1 MPALRQTWYF
11 CSKSG
16 YHNVAIME
24 YIFLLFAFIC
34 GLGVKL
40 IGIPPLVGYL
50 AAGFLLHALG
60 YSSTP
65 TITTLADL
73 GITIMLFTI
82 GLKLNIKDLS
92 KREVWFG
99 SIAHTVLWVAVI
111 AALLILFGSLAAA
124 GFGGLDWQSAALIA
138 FALSFSSTVCVVK
151 VLEEAGE
158 SKTRHGKL
166 AIGVLVMQDI
176 FAVVFLVVATGK
188 IPSMYA
194 PLLLL
199 IIPALPLLNRI
210 INQSGHGELLP
221 LTGFIFA
228 LGGYHLFELVQI
240 KGDLGALIFGLLF
253 AKHAKAT
260 EMAKS
265 LLAFKDL
272 FLIGFFLSIGLTA
285 LPNLEM
291 LGMAL
296 LITLLLPIKMALFFW
311 LFTRMSL
318 RGRTA
323 YLGGLV
329 LSNYSEFGL
338 IVGALSVSLGMLGD
352 NWLVVLAI
360 STSLSFVLTS
370 IVYRYSHSIYQRI
383 KDTVKRFEREK
394 RLKEDIY
401 PVIADAKI
409 LVVGLG
415 RVGIGAFT
423 SLNKLME
430 HHVWGMDADRVKIQ
444 KMRNDGMNVITGDG
458 EDVDLWE
465 NLDIRHVELVLLA
478 LPSIEDAMNISKQL
492 KNAGYQG
499 KIAAIARYE
508 DEVEALLNHG
518 VDKVFNFFTEAGLG
532 FAEESL
538 SLVNYQVNRTE

>member
-1 MPALRQTWYF
+1 
-11 CSKSG
+11 
-16 YHNVAIME
+16 ME
-24 YIFLLFAFIC
+24 YIFLLFAFVC

-40 IGIPPLVGYL
+40 VGIPPLVGYL
-50 AAGFLLHALG
+50 IAGFLLNAFG
-60 YSSTP
+60 FSATP
-65 TITTLADL
+65 AITTFANL

-82 GLKLNIKDLS
+82 GLKLNLKDLS
-92 KREVWFG
+92 KREVWAG
-99 SIAHTVLWVAVI
+99 SIAHTVLWVVVITAFLVGAGAVLS
-111 AALLILFGSLAAA
+111 ALTGQM
-124 GFGGLDWQSAALIA
+124 DWQSAALIA

-188 IPSMYA
+188 IPSLWA

-199 IIPALPLLNRI
+199 IIPLMPVLKRVL
-210 INQSGHGELLP
+210 NQSGHGELLP

-228 LGGYHLFELVQI
+228 LGGYHLFELVNI

-253 AKHAKAT
+253 APHPKAS

-285 LPNLEM
+285 LPDINM
-291 LGMAL
+291 LMMSGL
-296 LITLLLPIKMALFFW
+296 LVLIIPIKFMLFFW
-311 LFTRMSL
+311 LFTRLQL

-338 IVGALSVSLGMLGD
+338 IVGALAVSLGMLGEK
-352 NWLVVLAI
+352 WLVVLAVTTSI
-360 STSLSFVLTS
+360 SFIFTS

-383 KDTVKRFEREK
+383 KEPVKKLECPV

-401 PVIADAKI
+401 PEITRAKI

-423 SLNKLME
+423 SLNKIADSR
-430 HHVWGMDADRVKIQ
+430 VWGMDADRAKIQ
-444 KMRNDGMNVITGDG
+444 RMRRDGMNVINGDG
-458 EDVDLWE
+458 EDIDLWE
-465 NLDIRHVELVLLA
+465 NLDIRHVQLVLLA
-478 LPSIEDAMNISKQL
+478 LPSIEDAVNITKQL
-492 KNAGYQG
+492 KNAGYSG

-508 DEVEALLNHG
+508 DEVSALADNG

-538 SLVNYQVNRTE
+538 SLVE

>member
-1 MPALRQTWYF
+1 M
-11 CSKSG
+11 
-16 YHNVAIME
+16 N
-24 YIFLLFAFIC
+24 
-34 GLGVKL
+34 
-40 IGIPPLVGYL
+40 
-50 AAGFLLHALG
+50 
-60 YSSTP
+60 
-65 TITTLADL
+65 
-73 GITIMLFTI
+73 
-82 GLKLNIKDLS
+82 
-92 KREVWFG
+92 
-99 SIAHTVLWVAVI
+99 
-111 AALLILFGSLAAA
+111 
-124 GFGGLDWQSAALIA
+124 
-138 FALSFSSTVCVVK
+138 
-151 VLEEAGE
+151 
-158 SKTRHGKL
+158 
-166 AIGVLVMQDI
+166 
-176 FAVVFLVVATGK
+176 
-188 IPSMYA
+188 
-194 PLLLL
+194 
-199 IIPALPLLNRI
+199 
-210 INQSGHGELLP
+210 
-221 LTGFIFA
+221 
-228 LGGYHLFELVQI
+228 I

-265 LLAFKDL
+265 LMAFKDL

-285 LPNLEM
+285 LPDMAM

-296 LITLLLPIKMALFFW
+296 VITLLLPVKMALFFW
-311 LFTRMSL
+311 LFTRLSL

-338 IVGALSVSLGMLGD
+338 IVGALAVSLGMLNE

-383 KDTVKRFEREK
+383 KEPVKRMENDK

-415 RVGIGAFT
+415 RVGIGAFS
-423 SLNKLME
+423 SLNKLMDNL
-430 HHVWGMDADRVKIQ
+430 VWGMDADRVKVQ
-444 KMRNDGMNVITGDG
+444 KMRDEGLNVITGDG

-508 DEVEALLNHG
+508 DEVDALLNNG

-538 SLVNYQVNRTE
+538 SLVNYEAVRTE

>member
-1 MPALRQTWYF
+1 
-11 CSKSG
+11 
-16 YHNVAIME
+16 ME

-60 YSSTP
+60 YSTTP
-65 TITTLADL
+65 AITTLADL

-99 SIAHTVLWVAVI
+99 SIAHTVLWVAAI
-111 AALLILFGSLAAA
+111 SALLILFGSLAAA

-188 IPSMYA
+188 IPSIYA

-296 LITLLLPIKMALFFW
+296 IITLLLPIKMALFFW

-338 IVGALSVSLGMLGD
+338 IVGALAVSLGMLGD

-508 DEVEALLNHG
+508 DEVEAL
-518 VDKVFNFFTEAGLG
+518 
-532 FAEESL
+532 
-538 SLVNYQVNRTE
+538 

>member
-1 MPALRQTWYF
+1 
-11 CSKSG
+11 
-16 YHNVAIME
+16 ME
-24 YIFLLFAFIC
+24 YIFLLFAFVC

-50 AAGFLLHALG
+50 AAGFLLHAFG
-60 YSSTP
+60 YSTTP
-65 TITTLADL
+65 EITTLANL

-99 SIAHTVLWVAVI
+99 SIAHTLLWVVVVGAV
-111 AALLILFGSLAAA
+111 LIFVGSLAAA
-124 GFGGLDWQSAALIA
+124 SFGTLDWQSAALIA

-176 FAVVFLVVATGK
+176 FAVVFLVIATGK
-188 IPSMYA
+188 IPSIYA

-199 IIPALPLLNRI
+199 IIPALPLLNRVL
-210 INQSGHGELLP
+210 NQSGHGELLP

-228 LGGYHLFELVQI
+228 LGGYHLFELVNI

-285 LPNLEM
+285 LPDMAM

-296 LITLLLPIKMALFFW
+296 VITLLLPVKMALFFW
-311 LFTRMSL
+311 LFTRLSL

-338 IVGALSVSLGMLGD
+338 IVGALAVSLGMLNE

-383 KDTVKRFEREK
+383 KEPVKRMENDK

-415 RVGIGAFT
+415 RVGIGAFS
-423 SLNKLME
+423 SLNKLMDN
-430 HHVWGMDADRVKIQ
+430 HVWGMDADRVKVQ
-444 KMRNDGMNVITGDG
+444 KMRDEGLNVITGDG

-508 DEVEALLNHG
+508 DEVDALLNNG

-538 SLVNYQVNRTE
+538 SLVNYEAVRTE

>member
-1 MPALRQTWYF
+1 
-11 CSKSG
+11 
-16 YHNVAIME
+16 ME
-24 YIFLLFAFIC
+24 YIFLLFAFVC

-40 IGIPPLVGYL
+40 VGIPPLVGYL
-50 AAGFLLHALG
+50 IAGFLLNAFG
-60 YSSTP
+60 FSATP
-65 TITTLADL
+65 AITTFANL

-82 GLKLNIKDLS
+82 GLKLNLKDLS
-92 KREVWFG
+92 KREVWAG
-99 SIAHTVLWVAVI
+99 SIAHTVLWVVVITAFLVGAGAVLS
-111 AALLILFGSLAAA
+111 ALTGQM
-124 GFGGLDWQSAALIA
+124 DWQSAALIA

-188 IPSMYA
+188 IPSLWA

-199 IIPALPLLNRI
+199 IIPLMPVLKRVL
-210 INQSGHGELLP
+210 NQSGHGELLP

-228 LGGYHLFELVQI
+228 LGGYHLFELVNI

-253 AKHAKAT
+253 APHPKAS

-285 LPNLEM
+285 LPDINM
-291 LGMAL
+291 LMMSGL
-296 LITLLLPIKMALFFW
+296 LVLIIPIKFMLFFW
-311 LFTRMSL
+311 LFTRLQL

-338 IVGALSVSLGMLGD
+338 IVGALAVSLDMLGEK
-352 NWLVVLAI
+352 WLVVLAVTTSI
-360 STSLSFVLTS
+360 SFIFTS

-383 KDTVKRFEREK
+383 KEPVKKLECPV

-401 PVIADAKI
+401 PEITRAKI

-423 SLNKLME
+423 SLNKIADSR
-430 HHVWGMDADRVKIQ
+430 VWGMDADRAKIQ
-444 KMRNDGMNVITGDG
+444 RMRRDGLNVINGDG
-458 EDVDLWE
+458 EDIDLWE
-465 NLDIRHVELVLLA
+465 NLDIRHVQLVLLA
-478 LPSIEDAMNISKQL
+478 LPSIEDAVNITKQL
-492 KNAGYQG
+492 KNAGYSG

-508 DEVEALLNHG
+508 DEVSALADNG

-538 SLVNYQVNRTE
+538 SLVE

>member
-1 MPALRQTWYF
+1 
-11 CSKSG
+11 
-16 YHNVAIME
+16 ME
-24 YIFLLFAFIC
+24 YIFLLFAFVC

-40 IGIPPLVGYL
+40 VGIPPLVGYL
-50 AAGFLLHALG
+50 IAGFLLNAFG
-60 YSSTP
+60 FSATP
-65 TITTLADL
+65 AITTFANL

-82 GLKLNIKDLS
+82 GLKLNLKDLS
-92 KREVWFG
+92 KREVWAG
-99 SIAHTVLWVAVI
+99 SIAHTVLWVVVITAFLVGAGAVLS
-111 AALLILFGSLAAA
+111 ALTGQI
-124 GFGGLDWQSAALIA
+124 DWQSAALIA

-188 IPSMYA
+188 IPSLWA

-199 IIPALPLLNRI
+199 IIPLMPVLKRVL
-210 INQSGHGELLP
+210 NQSGHGELLP

-228 LGGYHLFELVQI
+228 LGGYHLFELVNI

-253 AKHAKAT
+253 APHPKAS

-285 LPNLEM
+285 LPDINM
-291 LGMAL
+291 LMMSGL
-296 LITLLLPIKMALFFW
+296 LVLIIPIKFMLFFW
-311 LFTRMSL
+311 LFTRLQL

-338 IVGALSVSLGMLGD
+338 IVGALAVSLGMLGEK
-352 NWLVVLAI
+352 WLVVLAVTTSI
-360 STSLSFVLTS
+360 SFIFTS
-370 IVYRYSHSIYQRI
+370 IVYRYSHSIYQCI
-383 KDTVKRFEREK
+383 KEPVKKLESPV

-401 PVIADAKI
+401 PEITRAKI

-423 SLNKLME
+423 SLNKIADSR
-430 HHVWGMDADRVKIQ
+430 VWGMDADRAKIQ
-444 KMRNDGMNVITGDG
+444 RMRRDGMNVINGDG

-465 NLDIRHVELVLLA
+465 NLDIRHVQLVLLA
-478 LPSIEDAMNISKQL
+478 LPSIEDAINITKQL
-492 KNAGYQG
+492 KNAGYSG

-508 DEVEALLNHG
+508 DEVSALADNG

-538 SLVNYQVNRTE
+538 SLVE